1 LGHGLFVGGCV
12 QGSYDDWVGPMD
24 NSELI
29 VQLQPGE
36 NIKFSIFSHRSV
48 DFLRAKVATGFSVS

>member
-1 LGHGLFVGGCV
+1 V

-36 NIKFSIFSHRSV
+36 TIKFSIFSHRSV